1 MSQPE
6 SEPQTYADRIEDV
19 TGTSPRRIVLYAMLL
34 GAIAFYLSPLY
45 TGLMTAFK
53 TETGFVRTSPYT
65 PPIGFFT
72 VEPWLQG
79 WAQLQGPLLNVDGA
93 IVNSILYTVP
103 ATVLSAFFGSITA
116 YGLTKIDW
124 RGQISVLLLI
134 VAGVFIPYQSV
145 LVPLTRFWT
154 IVGLGEIVAGVPL
167 IGEKVAL
174 LQLMITHTAYGIPIC
189 TVLFRGYYLTIDDSI
204 IESAQIDGASF
215 ATIYRKIIFPLSI
228 PMFVVALIFQFTNI
242 WNDLLFAIVLV
253 NDSSSFP
260 VTIAL
265 AELQGAFESKFN
277 LQMAS
282 AFLAALPTI
291 LVYVL
296 FGEQFAKGVSG
307 GQG

>member
-1 MSQPE
+1 MSE
-6 SEPQTYADRIEDV
+6 EPQASESVGNRIEAV
-19 TGTSPRRIVLYAMLL
+19 TGTSPRRIILYATLL
-34 GAIAFYLSPLY
+34 AAVAFYVSPLY

-53 TETGFVRTSPYT
+53 TEIGFTRTSPYT
-65 PPIGFFT
+65 PPISFFT
-72 VEPWLQG
+72 LEPWFDG
-79 WAQLQGPLLNVDGA
+79 WGQLQGHLTDLDGA
-93 IVNSILYTVP
+93 MVNSILYTVP
-103 ATVLSAFFGSITA
+103 ATVISAFLGSITA

-124 RGQISVLLLI
+124 RGQLGLLVLI

-145 LVPLTRFWT
+145 LVPLSRFWSQ
-154 IVGLGEIVAGVPL
+154 VGLRDLVAGVPVL
-167 IGEKVAL
+167 NEKVAL

-204 IESAQIDGASF
+204 IESARIDGASF
-215 ATIYRKIIFPLSI
+215 RTIYRRIILPLSI
-228 PMFVVALIFQFTNI
+228 PMFVVTLIFQFTNI

-265 AELQGAFESKFN
+265 AELQGSFENAFN

-282 AFLAALPTI
+282 AFLAALPTL
-291 LVYVL
+291 LVYIL
-296 FGEQFAKGVSG
+296 FGKQFAKGVAG